1 MTAATRPEAR
11 RATESFPVG
20 PARLRAYASGTGP
33 PVVLLH
39 GLGGAAAN
47 WVEIA
52 PTLTRSH
59 RVVALDLP
67 GHGASPPL
75 TGAAGLTDFVD
86 AVGGAVDELGMAPAL
101 VAGHSFGGQVALGLA
116 ARRPELVRGLLLV
129 APAGI
134 GTCTRLVRAAV
145 TVSTIVRPGRLV
157 APLAPRLARRAW
169 FRWAVFRPFFVSDGL
184 VLSPRAARGFLAEM
198 RAHTDTRT
206 AGRAMVADDSRL
218 RLSEV
223 NCPAIIVWGAR
234 DRQLGL
240 DEAFEFARLLRAELR
255 VVADCGHLVPGERP
269 GAIVDAVAAL
279 A

>member
-1 MTAATRPEAR
+1 VTETLTA
-11 RATESFPVG
+11 G
-20 PARLRAYASGTGP
+20 PARLRAYVAGAGP
-33 PVVLLH
+33 PVILLH

-47 WVEIA
+47 WIEVA
-52 PTLTRSH
+52 PTLARSH

-75 TGAAGLTDFVD
+75 AGAADLTGFVD
-86 AVGGAVDELGMAPAL
+86 AVGGALEDLGVAPAL
-101 VAGHSFGGQVALGLA
+101 VAGHSFGGQIAVGLA
-116 ARRPELVRGLLLV
+116 ARRPELVRGLVLV

-134 GTCTRLVRAAV
+134 GTCTRRVRTAV

-157 APLAPRLARRAW
+157 APLGPRLARRAW

-184 VLSPRAARGFLAEM
+184 IMSTRAAQGFLAEM
-198 RAHTDTRT
+198 LAHSDTRA
-206 AGRAMVADDSRL
+206 AGRAMVADDVRL
-218 RLSEV
+218 RLSDV
-223 NCPAIIVWGAR
+223 NCPAVIVWGAR

-240 DEAFEFARLLRAELR
+240 DDAFEYARQLRAQLR

-269 GAIVDAVAAL
+269 GAVVDAVAAL